1 MALRHLANLKLI
13 MIDFS
18 GKISSFSPASISVRK
33 TQSLK
38 PTMNYSTKFDSNNSK
53 FDFDDARKWFSNFN
67 SDSLPDKIAK
77 TTFSRASGPGG
88 QKTNKTSSKAT
99 TSWPVESLL
108 KYIPRVLH
116 ADLEKSRYFVAS
128 SQSILIKCDTHRSQA
143 SNKAE
148 THERL
153 FKELIEIYHKRIPG
167 ITTLQQK
174 KKVEKLYPTYLT
186 KVLFLI

>member
-88 QKTNKTSSKAT
+88 QKTNK
-99 TSWPVESLL
+99 
-108 KYIPRVLH
+108 
-116 ADLEKSRYFVAS
+116 
-128 SQSILIKCDTHRSQA
+128 
-143 SNKAE
+143 
-148 THERL
+148 
-153 FKELIEIYHKRIPG
+153 
-167 ITTLQQK
+167 
-174 KKVEKLYPTYLT
+174 
-186 KVLFLI
+186 